1 MAQVRW
7 TSQAARDLETITEFI
22 ARDSSHYA
30 RLFAIDVIQAVER
43 VSLFPASG
51 RVVPELDDQ
60 MIREVLL
67 GDYRIVYR
75 MGEDYVELLTI
86 YHGARLLNPG
96 RSR

>member
-43 VSLFPASG
+43 VSAFAASG
-51 RVVPELDDQ
+51 RVVPEQ
-60 MIREVLL
+60 
-67 GDYRIVYR
+67 GDV
-75 MGEDYVELLTI
+75 
-86 YHGARLLNPG
+86 
-96 RSR
+96 